1 MSLPEN
7 SLTRKYTYT
16 SDERK
21 RARAALGK
29 WLQYF
34 ENKKTN
40 SAIVSEESLL
50 LTRKRNLAVHL
61 GVDESV
67 SQKDLRLIN
76 VYSLPLPPSTSVGQ
90 STSPKMLRSP
100 PK

>member
-7 SLTRKYTYT
+7 SLTRKYTYN

-21 RARAALGK
+21 RARAALAK
-29 WLQYF
+29 WLQHF
-34 ENKKTN
+34 ENKRTN
-40 SAIVSEESLL
+40 SAIISEENHL
-50 LTRKRNLAVHL
+50 LTRRRNLAAHL

-67 SQKDLRLIN
+67 SKKDLQLIN

-90 STSPKMLRSP
+90 STSPKLLHSQQ
-100 PK
+100 K

>member
-1 MSLPEN
+1 MSLPE
-7 SLTRKYTYT
+7 TRVTTKYTYT

-34 ENKKTN
+34 ETKKTN
-40 SAIVSEESLL
+40 SAIISEENHL
-50 LTRKRNLAVHL
+50 LTRRRNLAAHL

-67 SQKDLRLIN
+67 SKKELELIN

-90 STSPKMLRSP
+90 STSPKLFRSLQ
-100 PK
+100 K

>member
-21 RARAALGK
+21 RARAALDK

-40 SAIVSEESLL
+40 SAIISGENLF

-67 SQKDLRLIN
+67 SKKDLRLIN
-76 VYSLPLPPSTSVGQ
+76 VYSLPLPPSLP
-90 STSPKMLRSP
+90 STPK
-100 PK
+100 